1 MTPLLGWLV
10 CRKQRRTQWPKQLG
24 NLSTDTLRSAHKTAS
39 VYLDE
44 TAGNEITL
52 RHLSTNPPQLAWK
65 LQQRRIVPSGTSLP
79 AYRSTREARKGPETV
94 KISQKP
100 SLEGSGAL
108 IQSQPSTPSN
118 STELQLTAPRIPALL
133 TGSMMLPKMTA
144 LQPES

>member
-39 VYLDE
+39 VYLDG
-44 TAGNEITL
+44 TAGNEITF
-52 RHLSTNPPQLAWK
+52 RYLSSSIPQLAGK

-79 AYRSTREARKGPETV
+79 AYRSAKEDKKRLETV

-108 IQSQPSTPSN
+108 IQSQPSPPSN
-118 STELQLTAPRIPALL
+118 STELQLTAPRIPALI
-133 TGSMMLPKMTA
+133 TGSMMLPMMTA
-144 LQPES
+144 LQP